1 MPPTV
6 WSARRLM
13 AANAS
18 RSEKIAPSNAATA
31 MVISMNP
38 CRLTQ
43 SPAALAASNQPH
55 CCTSLTNSTPM
66 NAPKIMM
73 PSSARLIT
81 PLRSAYTPASA
92 TTIRGTA

>member
-13 AANAS
+13 AAKAS
-18 RSEKIAPSNAATA
+18 NSENTAPSSAAAA
-31 MVISMNP
+31 MVISMKP

-73 PSSARLIT
+73 PSRARLMT
-81 PLRSAYTPASA
+81 PLRSA
-92 TTIRGTA
+92 